1 MSAIASRD
9 RGATRQRDTRSLGI
23 TEIHRLTATLPLS
36 RQGRSFGRRGRI
48 KIQDAIF
55 EIFFQQLRKGG
66 FRVATQVEV
75 PAMFDGI
82 KLDVAFRAD
91 IIVEALVILELKS
104 VEALAPVHSK
114 QLLNYLKLSGL
125 KVGLLLN
132 FNTVS
137 LKDQIIRLV
146 N

>member
-1 MSAIASRD
+1 MELEA
-9 RGATRQRDTRSLGI
+9 
-23 TEIHRLTATLPLS
+23 LT
-36 RQGRSFGRRGRI
+36 GRI
-48 KIQDAIF
+48 LKAAF
-55 EIFFQQLRKGG
+55 RVHSEMGPGLLESVYEAALTHELRKGG

-91 IIVEALVILELKS
+91 IIVEALVVLELKS